1 MMNKPYTLPALL
13 KSALVLSVLLVAAIA
28 SAGPFGRI
36 ISFGDSLADTGN
48 MFANSGGLVPP
59 ADTYF
64 DGRMSNGILWVE
76 YLAGDLGVAIDD
88 YAYFGAKTD
97 DTNFRDDD
105 LPFYLIGFRDQVDM
119 YLAGLGEEKVDNRD
133 LITVVIGANDFLT
146 YLIKGGNFPI
156 PGSIQNTVTELERL
170 LVAGARHIV
179 IWNVPD
185 LSNTPAFA
193 GLSDLE
199 KIGLSQL
206 LATYNAIL
214 ADHLAQLSAHYKCN
228 IVVADA
234 YGTLNAIISDPSAYG
249 LENVTVPASMDPSQ
263 DPGVSLFWDAVHP
276 TTVGHRIVADAVLD
290 AMLEHYVPGEAI
302 GLDGN
307 VPGWARR

>member
-1 MMNKPYTLPALL
+1 MMNTTKT
-13 KSALVLSVLLVAAIA
+13 LSVLFRSTLVLAIGLVAVTA
-28 SAGPFGRI
+28 SAGPFGKI
-36 ISFGDSLADTGN
+36 VSFGDSLSDTGN
-48 MFANSGGLVPP
+48 MYTNSGGLVPP
-59 ADTYF
+59 ADTYY

-119 YLAGLGEEKVDNRD
+119 YLADLDGEKVDNRD
-133 LITVVIGANDFLT
+133 LFTVVIGANDFLT
-146 YLIKGGNFPI
+146 YLIKGGDLPI
-156 PGSIQNTVTELERL
+156 SGSIQNTVTELGRL
-170 LVAGARHIV
+170 LDAGARHIV

-185 LSNTPAFA
+185 LSSTPAFA

-206 LATYNAIL
+206 LATYNAML
-214 ADHLAQLSAHYKCN
+214 ADALAQLSANYKCN

-234 YGTLNAIISDPSAYG
+234 YGTLNAIISDPAAYG
-249 LENVTVPASMDPSQ
+249 LENVTVPASMDPSK
-263 DPGVSLFWDAVHP
+263 DPAVSLFWDGVHP

-290 AMLEHYVPGEAI
+290 AMLEHYVPGQAI